1 MSSIHDCTLVP
12 WSIAIV
18 RRRENGHD
26 LPGGHEQHWRLSD
39 HSGQSGGLHQVQYGS
54 TWFNDVQW
62 CSMMFNDIQKSL
74 PKNRFQNTVHGPN
87 WSPPWLVDAH
97 VRWGSTRWI
106 GWTSLA
112 KDWLVVEPPVGW
124 KTSSVWNHLKPFETT
139 IPLSNDYYDYC
150 FNQNFCACGLLP
162 NVAWVYC
169 SASWMA
175 SPTWHFLYLHFWPLS
190 NSWRVAYH

>member
-54 TWFNDVQW
+54 MIWFNDVQW
-62 CSMMFNDIQKSL
+62 HSEIASKESL
-74 PKNRFQNTVHGPN
+74 PKHCSWAQLKPSMTSWCARAMRFNPLD
-87 WSPPWLVDAH
+87 WLNFL
-97 VRWGSTRWI
+97 GQ
-106 GWTSLA
+106 G
-112 KDWLVVEPPVGW
+112 LVVEPPVGW
-124 KTSSVWNHLKPFETT
+124 KTGWNHLKGFETT
-139 IPLSNDYYDYC
+139 IPLSNDYC
-150 FNQNFCACGLLP
+150 FNQNFCACGWLP

-175 SPTWHFLYLHFWPLS
+175 SLTWHFLYLLFLPATLDE
-190 NSWRVAYH
+190 